1 MPNYELY
8 RDDVETVEK
17 DEAET
22 HAKIIEV
29 MTEGMHK
36 VREKVGK
43 DVRVSHAKAFGVLQ
57 GQLVVRPDLPNEL
70 AQGLFAKPGSYDV
83 LVRLASTPGEINDDS
98 KVNTIR
104 GMAIKVLGV
113 TGPKLPGHT
122 ADTQDLV
129 LDTGKEFI
137 ASGPKEF
144 LQAFKPNAEIAPKL
158 SDSVKGVV
166 SDVSRVTNAAL
177 NAVGLNFEK
186 LDFYGHPKRHPLAEA
201 YYSQVPMRFGQ
212 YIAKLGVVPDSPGLR
227 ALENQEYDA
236 KTFDAFR
243 EATNVFFQ
251 SQPAEFSVQVQLNAG
266 LDEMPIEDAQAKWSE
281 DLSQYTEVARLLL
294 PVQSGWDQARDAA
307 FESLSFSP
315 AHSLAAHRPLG
326 GINRARLVVY
336 GALSSLRHRENN
348 VAEAEP
354 DSVKTIA

>member
-8 RDDVETVEK
+8 RDDVETIET

-36 VREKVGK
+36 VSEKIGK
-43 DVRVSHAKAFGVLQ
+43 DVRISHAKAFGVLK
-57 GQLVVRPDLPNEL
+57 GQLIIKPGLPSEL
-70 AQGLFAKPGSYDV
+70 SQGLFAKPGTYDV
-83 LVRLASTPGEINDDS
+83 LVRLATTPGEINDDS

-104 GMAIKVLGV
+104 GMSIKILGV

-122 ADTQDLV
+122 AETQDFV

-137 ASGPKEF
+137 AGGPKEF

-158 SDSVKGVV
+158 SDTTKGII
-166 SDVSRVTNAAL
+166 SDVSRATNAVL
-177 NAVGLNFEK
+177 NAVGVNSEK

-212 YIAKLGVVPDSPGLR
+212 YIAKLGVVPDTPGLR
-227 ALENQEYDA
+227 ALQDQDYDP

-243 EATNVFFQ
+243 EATNTFFQ
-251 SQPAEFSVQVQLNAG
+251 SQPAEFSVQVQLNAS
-266 LDEMPIEDAQAKWSE
+266 LDDMPIENAQTKWPE
-281 DLSQYTEVARLLL
+281 ELSQYTEVARLLL
-294 PVQSGWDQARDAA
+294 PVQTGWDQAKDAA
-307 FESLSFSP
+307 FENLSFSP
-315 AHSLAAHRPLG
+315 AHSLVAHRPLG
-326 GINRARLVVY
+326 GISRARLVVY

-354 DSVKTIA
+354 ASVNALS

>member
-177 NAVGLNFEK
+177 NAVGLNSEK

-243 EATNVFFQ
+243 EATNAFFQ

-307 FESLSFSP
+307 FENLSFSP

-336 GALSSLRHRENN
+336 EALSSLRHRENN